1 MFEQPR
7 PETPLHYLR
16 GASRGPREANGLLIA
31 EAGLRRCLSIRGSAD
46 NARLAEAVRSVTGLP
61 LPVQPLSFEHRGN
74 SFVFWQGPTEWMLV
88 TDQEGSETLEA
99 DLRRALASEAA
110 AVVDVSG
117 GQTLLSLAGSA
128 LSEVLQKSS
137 SYDFHPANFPV
148 GKCVQTVFAK
158 ATALVAR
165 LDGDSVLMLVRRSFA
180 DYLALWLLDAA
191 AEYGVIIAD

>member
-16 GASRGPREANGLLIA
+16 GSRRGQKETEGLLIA
-31 EAGLRRCLSIRGSAD
+31 EASLRRCLSIRGSAD
-46 NARLAEAVRSVTGLP
+46 SARLGEAVRSVTGLP
-61 LPVQPLSFEHRGN
+61 LPGKTLGFEHRAN
-74 SFVFWQGPTEWMLV
+74 SFMFWQGPTEWMLV
-88 TDQEGSETLEA
+88 TDHEGSETLEA
-99 DLRRALASEAA
+99 DLRRALAGEAA

-117 GQTLLSLAGSA
+117 GQTLLSLSGSA

-137 SYDFHPANFPV
+137 SYDFHPSNFPA

-165 LDGDSVLMLVRRSFA
+165 LDDDAVLMLVRRSFA
-180 DYLALWLLDAA
+180 DYIALWLLDAA
-191 AEYGVIIAD
+191 AEYGVAVRE